1 MEYVQPVIGFFA
13 LLFLGAVFSEN
24 LKAIKL
30 KYVVSGVLIQLILA
44 ILLLKVDLFG
54 SFFAF
59 LSDGVMVLKAAND
72 YGTGF
77 VFGYLADGA
86 PNAPFDVTNPGG
98 TFIFAFGGLTLIIL
112 MSAISALLWH
122 WKIIPIIVNALSVLF
137 KKPLNVSG
145 PIGLGATAN
154 VFLGQ
159 VEAPLLVRPYLS
171 SMTRHELLILMTVGM
186 STIAGSVMVVY
197 TTMLMPIYGPGLIG
211 HFLTASLISVPAGI
225 MFANMMI
232 PSEVKTD
239 FPEGDSSKMYTS
251 TVDALTQGTKN
262 GLEIFLSVIAMLI
275 VVMALVFLVNSIL
288 GIFPELNGSPI
299 TIERILGLI
308 FAPLAWF
315 MGIPWE
321 ESIMAGQLLGVKT
334 ALNEFVAYL
343 YLSDVETYNLSE
355 KSRLIML
362 YALCGFANF
371 SSVGILLSGLSA
383 MVPERRMDLISISGK
398 ALWAALLASCLT
410 GFMVGIL

>member
-1 MEYVQPVIGFFA
+1 MEYLQPTIGFFA
-13 LLFLGAVFSEN
+13 LLFLGAIFSEN
-24 LKAIKL
+24 IKAIKL
-30 KYVVSGVLIQLILA
+30 KYIVSGVLIQLILA
-44 ILLLKVDLFG
+44 LLLLRVDLVG
-54 SFFAF
+54 SFFEY

-86 PNAPFDVTNPGG
+86 PNAPFDITNPGG

-122 WKIIPIIVNALSVLF
+122 WRIIPVIVNALSVLF
-137 KKPLNVSG
+137 KKPLNVGG

-197 TTMLMPIYGPGLIG
+197 TTMLTPIYGFGLIG

-288 GIFPELNGSPI
+288 GVFPDINGSQI
-299 TIERILGLI
+299 TIERILGFI

-321 ESIMAGQLLGVKT
+321 ESLMAGQLLGVKT

-343 YLSDVETYNLSE
+343 YLSDSETYNLSD

-371 SSVGILLSGLSA
+371 SSVGILLSGMSA
-383 MVPERRMDLISISGK
+383 MIPERRDDLISVTGK
-398 ALWAALLASCLT
+398 ALWAALLASCMT
-410 GFMVGIL
+410 GFIVGII

>member
-1 MEYVQPVIGFFA
+1 MDYLQPTIGFFA
-13 LLFLGAVFSEN
+13 LLFLGVIFSEN
-24 LKAIKL
+24 IKAIKL
-30 KYVVSGVLIQLILA
+30 KYIVTGVLIQLILA
-44 ILLLKVDLFG
+44 LLLLRVDLVG
-54 SFFAF
+54 SFFEY

-86 PNAPFDVTNPGG
+86 PNAPFDITNPGG

-122 WKIIPIIVNALSVLF
+122 WRIIPVIVNALSVLF
-137 KKPLNVSG
+137 KKPLNVGG

-197 TTMLMPIYGPGLIG
+197 TTMLTPIYGFGLIG

-275 VVMALVFLVNSIL
+275 VVMALVFLVNSVL
-288 GIFPELNGSPI
+288 GIFPDINGLPI
-299 TIERILGLI
+299 TIERVLGFI

-321 ESIMAGQLLGVKT
+321 ESLMAGQLLGVKT

-343 YLSDVETYNLSE
+343 YLSDSETYNLSE
-355 KSRLIML
+355 KSKLIML

-371 SSVGILLSGLSA
+371 SSVGILLSGMSA
-383 MVPERRMDLISISGK
+383 MIPERRDDLISVTGK
-398 ALWAALLASCLT
+398 ALWAALLASCMT
-410 GFMVGIL
+410 GFIVGII